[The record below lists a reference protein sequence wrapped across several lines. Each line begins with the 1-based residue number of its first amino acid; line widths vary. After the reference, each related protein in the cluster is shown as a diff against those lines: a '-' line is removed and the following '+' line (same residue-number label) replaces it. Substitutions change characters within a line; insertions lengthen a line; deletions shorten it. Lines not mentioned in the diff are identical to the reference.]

1 MWNRTM
7 RAPLAGGALPK
18 AKGWRCRAGM
28 KPGGVSRSAVL
39 LVVVLALLAGGCSK
53 LRARQLVREANEHY
67 KAGRY
72 EDAIKLY
79 QQAEAI
85 EPQEVRIKKF
95 IAYAYMALYQPGSRH
110 PKDVAAADNAIAYF
124 KRYLQ
129 VRPDDQKV
137 AQSLV
142 TMYMNSDRLAE
153 AIAYFKQ
160 YSTDHPNDVQAV
172 QSIAMLYAKQG
183 DFDATFNWQ
192 KRYVSMLEKASFR
205 DPKERKDK
213 LAEAYYTLGV
223 TCWEKSYSSS
233 PELLPLSRRLE
244 ILNTG
249 LSCLEKAMQFRD
261 NYADAMAYV
270 NLIYRQY
277 AKYETDPVKQ
287 AAYTAKA
294 NEWLAKAVSA
304 RQAQEKQQREEQAK
318 KNLLEAM

>member
-1 MWNRTM
+1 MPELMSQGLGLSEVKPNRWLEKKTV
-7 RAPLAGGALPK
+7 RKATWLSLLLFAL
-18 AKGWRCRAGM
+18 
-28 KPGGVSRSAVL
+28 V
-39 LVVVLALLAGGCSK
+39 AGGCTK

-72 EDAIKLY
+72 EEAIRLY

-85 EPQEVRIKKF
+85 EPGEVRIKKF
-95 IAYAYMALYQPGSRH
+95 LAYAYMALYQPGSRH

-124 KRYLQ
+124 KRYLAVYPQ
-129 VRPDDQKV
+129 DQKV

-142 TMYMNSDRLAE
+142 TMYMNADRVSE
-153 AIAYFKQ
+153 AISYFKQ
-160 YSTDHPNDVQAV
+160 YATEHPDDVQAV

-192 KRYVSMLEKASFR
+192 KRYISMLEKATFQNAQER
-205 DPKERKDK
+205 DNK

-223 TCWEKSYSSS
+223 TCWEKSYASP
-233 PELLPLSRRLE
+233 PELLPMARRLE

-249 LSCLEKAMQFRD
+249 LTMLDKAMRLRRD
-261 NYADAMAYV
+261 YADAMAYV

-277 AKYETDPVKQ
+277 AKYEPDPAKQ
-287 AAYTAKA
+287 AEYTAKA

-304 RQAQEKQQREEQAK
+304 RKAEETRQREEQAK